1 MAAEEIVSGV
11 YGISMTY
18 VNAFLVVGED
28 GLVLVDSGLAGR
40 KDTILGALAGTGRQ
54 PADLKHILI
63 THHHFDHIGSL
74 ADLKEATGAKCYV
87 HPADGRVV
95 RGEAPRPG
103 PKPMGLLS
111 RLLLPIVVRLG
122 PPEVDPMKVD
132 REVQDGEELPLAGGI
147 KAVHTPG
154 HTAGHLSFLL
164 PSRKLLFVGDAAGNL
179 LGQLG
184 PPFGV
189 LLGTH
194 TEDVAQAKESIR
206 KLAGLEFDIA
216 CFGHGR
222 VLKGEANLKFRRLAE
237 KLAR

>member
-11 YGISMTY
+11 YGIRMTY
-18 VNAFLVVGED
+18 VNAFLVLGED
-28 GLVLVDSGLAGR
+28 GLALVDSGLAGR
-40 KDTILGALAGTGRQ
+40 VDTILGAVAGTGRQ

-63 THHHFDHIGSL
+63 THHHVDHIGSL

-87 HPADGRVV
+87 HPADSPIV
-95 RGEAPRPG
+95 RGEEPQPG
-103 PKPMGLLS
+103 PNPDSLLGKLVGPILS
-111 RLLLPIVVRLG
+111 RMSST
-122 PPEVDPMKVD
+122 PPTTAVDVEVA
-132 REVQDGEELPLAGGI
+132 DGEELPLAGGI

-154 HTAGHLSFLL
+154 HTRGHLSFLL
-164 PSRKLLFVGDAAGNL
+164 GSKKVLFVGDAAGNL
-179 LGQLG
+179 LGRLG
-184 PPFGV
+184 PPFGL

-206 KLAGLEFDIA
+206 KLAALEFDVA

-222 VLKGEANLKFRRLAE
+222 VLKGEANLRFRRLAE